1 MRYVS
6 LKNTSLTYFTAK
18 GEISELSGS
27 SKYNVWETE
36 VQLKEKNSKPKIE
49 STSGIT
55 DFLKSIQDLEQQHL
69 VIKRMR
75 KNFETLLDI
84 CIDAAFNPI
93 PERDHLELLSKALKS
108 IDYCT
113 ERGFVSLQHKKSLL
127 QDEKTPYYRQ
137 PRKAIT
143 ERKINKT
150 KVKGKMYALFNL
162 RCSRRFMAF
171 YSVSFPIGTSDNQAF
186 ICWNYWLTQLRK
198 RFNLENYI
206 WVTEKQ
212 KNGTIHFHM
221 LTNNYMPILQ
231 INRVMAIIINGQVEK
246 GLQSWG
252 ESSINSYN
260 GVDVDSIYNSKRH
273 KKTGKNLNP
282 SELRNWI
289 TKYVTKYVS
298 KNNETFKHLCW
309 HCSRSISILFTST
322 IYELSE
328 AWRVTNHLP
337 SIRKMYINYKSEFND
352 VWVFCF
358 VPIDKLFDKIKY
370 YNDLI
375 FKEFEPKRITVKN
388 NINYKTTTL

>member
-6 LKNTSLTYFTAK
+6 LKNTSLTYFTTK

-55 DFLKSIQDLEQQHL
+55 DFIKSIQDLEQQHL

-171 YSVSFPIGTSDNQAF
+171 YSISFPIGTSDNQAF

-231 INRVMAIIINGQVEK
+231 INRVMAIIINSQVEK
-246 GLQSWG
+246 GLQTWG
-252 ESSINSYN
+252 SSSIDSYN
-260 GVDVDSIYNSKRH
+260 GVDVDSIFNSKRH

-298 KNNETFKHLCW
+298 KNNETFEHLCW

-322 IYELSE
+322 IYEISE

-337 SIRKMYINYKSEFND
+337 SIRKMYMNYKSAFND

-358 VPIDKLFDKIKY
+358 VPVDKLFDKIKY

-375 FKEFEPKRITVKN
+375 FQDFEPKRITIKN